1 MDSTVPVVEDEP
13 AEAPPPRSRRP
24 VVAGVAL
31 AVLVVSAL
39 GYLGWRAADSSVDVA
54 DDGPAEAVAPGGPVV
69 VDAAEGE
76 ECGVLFTSLHRKGAL
91 GLWNQTH
98 SGNIFDGFQR
108 DERPWWS
115 LPGRTYFTP
124 VPCSIGGKATFT
136 LPEDVGPGTI
146 AACDSAGRCA
156 EIRVAD

>member
-1 MDSTVPVVEDEP
+1 
-13 AEAPPPRSRRP
+13 

-39 GYLGWRAADSSVDVA
+39 AYLGWRAADSSVDLA
-54 DDGPAEAVAPGGPVV
+54 YEGPAESVAPGGTVV

-76 ECGVLFTSLHRKGAL
+76 ECGALFTSLHRKGAL
-91 GLWNQTH
+91 GFWNQTH
-98 SGNIFDGFQR
+98 SGNIVDGFHR

-115 LPGRTYFTP
+115 PGAGTYLTP
-124 VPCSIGGKATFT
+124 VPCSIGGETTFT

-146 AACDSAGRCA
+146 AACDTADRCA
-156 EIRVAD
+156 EIRVAE